1 MRGTPREVLDAV
13 PLTPRPLAPGRGG
26 EEGFVSA
33 TKRAGEAAFAQ
44 AGIAPREISLAEV
57 HDPTAPQELFDLEEL
72 GFAPAGG
79 AVALVADGATALGG
93 RLPVNV
99 SGGLV
104 ARGHPVGATGVAQ
117 IAELAEQLTGRAG
130 AAQVEGARIGLAQ
143 MAGGL
148 LGRDSAVAAV
158 HILVR

>member
-1 MRGTPREVLDAV
+1 MRDQGARSA
-13 PLTPRPLAPGRGG
+13 PLPNDGI
-26 EEGFVSA
+26 VSA

-44 AGIAPREISLAEV
+44 AGIAPSDISLAEV
-57 HDPTAPQELFDLEEL
+57 HDPTSPQELFDIEEL
-72 GFAPAGG
+72 GLAPPGG
-79 AVALVADGATALGG
+79 GIRLTEDGATALGG

-99 SGGLV
+99 SGGLI

-117 IAELAEQLTGRAG
+117 IAEIAEQLMGQAG
-130 AAQVEGARIGLAQ
+130 ARQVEGARVGLAQ

>member
-1 MRGTPREVLDAV
+1 LIAFEQ
-13 PLTPRPLAPGRGG
+13 
-26 EEGFVSA
+26 
-33 TKRAGEAAFAQ
+33 AA
-44 AGIAPREISLAEV
+44 IAPAEISLAEV
-57 HDPTAPQELFDLEEL
+57 HDPTSPQELFDIEEL
-72 GFAPAGG
+72 GLAAPGG
-79 AVALVADGATALGG
+79 AIALTESGATALGG

-117 IAELAEQLTGRAG
+117 IAEIAEQLMGRAG
-130 AAQVEGARIGLAQ
+130 ARQVAGARVGLAQ

-148 LGRDSAVAAV
+148 LGCDSAVAAV